1 MKRSLVIGVL
11 ALGLAACAPNMSPVA
26 PVVGGGAVAV
36 ADPADEGRASL
47 SATWGEQ
54 SRVEFSAGN
63 LDAYGVVLRVSG
75 DGLRVNAPTW
85 CTVPKDSRDILCTV
99 PQLPAGKNFVLPMR
113 GSRLSIVATYKRAS
127 GNTYRSQVHQ

>member
-36 ADPADEGRASL
+36 ADPADEGRAAL

-75 DGLRVNAPTW
+75 DGLRVNASSY
-85 CTVPKDSRDILCTV
+85 CRADVRDILCTV
-99 PQLPAGKNFVLPMR
+99 PSLPAGRNFVLPMR